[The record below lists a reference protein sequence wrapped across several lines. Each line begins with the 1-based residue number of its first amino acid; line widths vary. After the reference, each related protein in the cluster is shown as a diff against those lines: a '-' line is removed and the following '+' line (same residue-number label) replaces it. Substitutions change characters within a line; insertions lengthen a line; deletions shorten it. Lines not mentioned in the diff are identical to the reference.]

1 MICLDAWMQCT
12 SVRYDARLV
21 KMVAL
26 AVIHSP
32 LPIDP
37 RQTLGPPLPETK
49 AILPIIVGSGHLG
62 QQRVKEFFPDQH
74 FKGIGRE
81 ERERPRWSTSPGTE
95 CFISS
100 SQQQPWSLIVIF
112 TRPLMLVLLALVA
125 SSQARPQSEVA
136 TSTATSVETTV
147 APPVDDVS
155 TTVVETI
162 ASNSESVTPADE
174 TTTAAAAEP
183 EAATTPKA
191 ASVED
196 SPTTKPTPDATP
208 AAETTPQ
215 PSTSTEGLG
224 NCCKCKFN
232 ADPSLW

>member
-1 MICLDAWMQCT
+1 MHCT

-81 ERERPRWSTSPGTE
+81 GRERPRWSTSPGTVVGVFHL
-95 CFISS
+95 FI
-100 SQQQPWSLIVIF
+100 P
-112 TRPLMLVLLALVA
+112 
-125 SSQARPQSEVA
+125 
-136 TSTATSVETTV
+136 
-147 APPVDDVS
+147 
-155 TTVVETI
+155 
-162 ASNSESVTPADE
+162 
-174 TTTAAAAEP
+174 TTTMIIDCHLHQAADVGAACSCGLLSS
-183 EAATTPKA
+183 K
-191 ASVED
+191 
-196 SPTTKPTPDATP
+196 
-208 AAETTPQ
+208 
-215 PSTSTEGLG
+215 TSIRGRHL
-224 NCCKCKFN
+224 NCHL
-232 ADPSLW
+232 S